1 MSNNR
6 VHDGPPPF
14 YNWQVFSI
22 SLSHTITYIY
32 LFASPT
38 AFTPNSEQ
46 VWQAWV
52 YLIHC
57 ALASARLLRRNIL
70 SPAYMNQSVMHMTG
84 WLRSSALSYWRHRQ
98 SMLKQCWN
106 SVETVQVSWS
116 CIQITAMIFRL
127 CSSYSLAARG
137 ALSRQFHGNTI
148 IRESVKDKVREM
160 GQKVR
165 LRYYSC
171 CCTTSWHF
179 TRSIS
184 KWVKAWLQLST
195 KEKRQPTQQ
204 KRN

>member
-1 MSNNR
+1 MTSLGIS
-6 VHDGPPPF
+6 HPPRL
-14 YNWQVFSI
+14 SI
-22 SLSHTITYIY
+22 CSLVTAQHSLSCV
-32 LFASPT
+32 FE
-38 AFTPNSEQ
+38 SECD
-46 VWQAWV
+46 A
-52 YLIHC
+52 HDRMTMK
-57 ALASARLLRRNIL
+57 RL
-70 SPAYMNQSVMHMTG
+70 
-84 WLRSSALSYWRHRQ
+84 WSSALPYWRHRQ
-98 SMLKQCWN
+98 TIN
-106 SVETVQVSWS
+106 IYHAETVQVY
-116 CIQITAMIFRL
+116 CIQIPVMIFRL

-165 LRYYSC
+165 YYSC